1 MYDKMNIIFNKHLH
15 SELRKIS
22 RETDCIFG
30 IQMTLE
36 MGYYFA

>member
-1 MYDKMNIIFNKHLH
+1 MYDEMNIIFNKHLH

-36 MGYYFA
+36 MGCYFA